1 MLRAESHSLWSQG
14 KLDRIFWHISQR
26 KSLISVFGNKSELQ
40 GLEVKR
46 PNQQSSCSNT
56 NAVLRGIKRKIMQ
69 EREKQWTQTSW
80 RWVRWTW
87 EAAWHIHNNIFLNVA
102 GSLVGEMR
110 ISSVF
115 YIDATCQRI
124 HAELFIHSKLPFR
137 CVQVN
142 PRTAVINVY
151 EYCMSG
157 RPFQNSPL
165 QDSLIVSNYQNMLA
179 QVSLLKRS
187 VQNCECCIQTR
198 TKICLSSTDAELSWQ
213 FT

>member
-14 KLDRIFWHISQR
+14 TLDRIFWHISQR
-26 KSLISVFGNKSELQ
+26 KSLIYVFRNKSEFQ

-56 NAVLRGIKRKIMQ
+56 DAVLRGIKRKIMQ
-69 EREKQWTQTSW
+69 ERDTKWTRTSR
-80 RWVRWTW
+80 RWVKWTR

-102 GSLVGEMR
+102 GSLVGEMC

-115 YIDATCQRI
+115 YIDAACQRM
-124 HAELFIHSKLPFR
+124 HAELFMHSKLPFG

-142 PRTAVINVY
+142 PRTGVINVY
-151 EYCMSG
+151 EYRTSR

-179 QVSLLKRS
+179 QVSVLKRS
-187 VQNCECCIQTR
+187 VQNCKCCIQTR
-198 TKICLSSTDAELSWQ
+198 TRICLSSTDAELSWQ